1 MTLRNSTKSPLVVA
15 SPNDRW
21 RCDLSARVSWAF
33 GPRCKLGLTRAQ
45 IRQMGDLSFFIHLH
59 LSSSGDVPRR
69 ALSLSRIFPSQSL
82 AAVARGIVFNAL
94 LHRDFVCMQDGRDL
108 VSTSILALLAGPLL
122 HNIRLSIPHLQLL
135 YATRVTASKPFG

>member
-1 MTLRNSTKSPLVVA
+1 
-15 SPNDRW
+15 
-21 RCDLSARVSWAF
+21 
-33 GPRCKLGLTRAQ
+33 
-45 IRQMGDLSFFIHLH
+45 MGDLSFFIHLH

-69 ALSLSRIFPSQSL
+69 CALSLSRIFPSQFL
-82 AAVARGIVFNAL
+82 AAVARGLVFNAL
-94 LHRDFVCMQDGRDL
+94 LHRDFVCMQDGRDP